1 MNDSSFSGAIFAG
14 IGVLQMIISSLA
26 GVLFSSIYKAALGVY
41 EGLPFIT
48 MSGLAI
54 TNTIFLM

>member
-1 MNDSSFSGAIFAG
+1 
-14 IGVLQMIISSLA
+14 MIISSLA